1 MRGYQLSFY
10 TQQNHQYQNQPVGEW
25 LIKEAHRMSI
35 RGATLF
41 AGGEG
46 FGGHH
51 HLHSARFF
59 ELADQPISVV
69 MAVNEQ
75 EAETFLSLVKQ
86 SGLKIFYVKIPIEFG
101 VINE

>member
-1 MRGYQLSFY
+1 MQGYQLSFY
-10 TQQNHQYQNQPVGEW
+10 TQQNHQYQNQPIGEW
-25 LIKEAHRMSI
+25 LLKEAHRLGI

-51 HLHSARFF
+51 RLHSARFF
-59 ELADQPISVV
+59 ELADQPISVM
-69 MAVNEQ
+69 MAVTEK
-75 EAETFLSLVKQ
+75 EAEIFLDIVKRT
-86 SGLKIFYVKIPIEFG
+86 GFKIFYVKIPIEFG